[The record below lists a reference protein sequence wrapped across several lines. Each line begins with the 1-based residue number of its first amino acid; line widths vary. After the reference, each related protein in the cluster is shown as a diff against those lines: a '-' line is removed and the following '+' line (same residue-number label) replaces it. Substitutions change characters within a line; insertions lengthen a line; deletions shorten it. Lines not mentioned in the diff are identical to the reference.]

1 MDFFSDWTWWGFLA
15 CSVAASV
22 SLVFFQKIRLSLLFA
37 IALFCLTLVVGM
49 YARTGVISAVVG
61 LVITLFSGLGALL
74 FSLILSGI
82 QEMLKKR
89 YR

>member
-15 CSVAASV
+15 SSVAASI
-22 SLVFFQKIRLSLLFA
+22 SLAFFQKIRLSMLFV
-37 IALFCLTLVVGM
+37 ILFFCLMMVSGM
-49 YARTGVISAVVG
+49 YVQTGAVSALVG
-61 LVITLFSGLGALL
+61 LIITLFTGLGALL